1 MEQQRTQCSLQLQAQ
16 RLHQQAQE
24 QVREP
29 DGEGVG
35 RWGSRTV
42 REPDGTNLGRMLGQ
56 GGFS

>member
-29 DGEGVG
+29 DG
-35 RWGSRTV
+35 
-42 REPDGTNLGRMLGQ
+42 TNLGRMVGQ